1 MIKEM
6 KHEYIFVN
14 SIIFKSTRPKSA
26 FQNLIQIWW
35 KKINA
40 KVVFFYFKGI
50 SITLF
55 TNNKT
60 SFDQIFTKIQKVPK
74 IEFQSKS
81 MHFFFDF
88 LRFIR
93 EIATIKGDP
102 LGVFEDFYFYVI
114 KSRKLKKKYQFS
126 DKYHHFINNIT
137 NTTYISIIN
146 TY

>member
-1 MIKEM
+1 
-6 KHEYIFVN
+6 
-14 SIIFKSTRPKSA
+14 
-26 FQNLIQIWW
+26 
-35 KKINA
+35 
-40 KVVFFYFKGI
+40 VVFFYFKGI

-137 NTTYISIIN
+137 NTAYISIIN

>member
-1 MIKEM
+1 M

-40 KVVFFYFKGI
+40 KVGFFYFKGI

-137 NTTYISIIN
+137 NTAYISIIN